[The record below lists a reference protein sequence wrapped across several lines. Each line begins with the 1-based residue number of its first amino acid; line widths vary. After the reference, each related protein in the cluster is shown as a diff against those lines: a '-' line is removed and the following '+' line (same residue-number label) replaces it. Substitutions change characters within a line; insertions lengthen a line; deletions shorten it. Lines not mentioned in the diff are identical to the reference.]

1 MKSIFSKALRK
12 LNNRS
17 GESLAEVLVS
27 VLISAVALV
36 MLASMITSSTSMI
49 EKSRASMKDNYAAAN
64 ALIDAEPDQPGK
76 LDVKIDADGYDVIY
90 SPNTDPDK
98 QNKIPVKYSSSDGSI
113 YGYNAG

>member
-64 ALIDAEPDQPGK
+64 ALVDVVPNKTGS

-90 SPNTDPDK
+90 HADNSDK
-98 QNKIPVKYSSSDGSI
+98 SSIPVNYSSSDGSI